1 MKSSYSVERGCTH
14 CGTCVYECPA
24 GAIRMT
30 PAGAV
35 IDPEKC
41 AGCGKCMDNCASEA
55 IRKKE
60 INNINGK
67 E

>member
-1 MKSSYSVERGCTH
+1 
-14 CGTCVYECPA
+14 
-24 GAIRMT
+24 MT